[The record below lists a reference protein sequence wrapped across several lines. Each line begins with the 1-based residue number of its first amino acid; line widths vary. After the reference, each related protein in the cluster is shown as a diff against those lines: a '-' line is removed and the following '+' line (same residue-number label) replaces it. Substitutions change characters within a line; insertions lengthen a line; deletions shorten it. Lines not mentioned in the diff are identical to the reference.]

1 MVDRRGQEKDQ
12 KKKPGQKCPGL
23 LSNTDK
29 TNALNQAQIYP
40 QVRGFHPP

>member
-12 KKKPGQKCPGL
+12 KKAGAKMPRL